1 MEAMDAVTTT
11 EMAEVDPWAFPANL
25 TASEDKLE
33 WLRAKSEEAATVSAK
48 SSDQF
53 FLIVISI
60 VIFFMQCGFAFL
72 EAGSVRSDNYF
83 RWM

>member
-72 EAGSVRSDNYF
+72 EAGAVR
-83 RWM
+83 